1 MRVGQTLLGV
11 GLLAL
16 SGFLIWQTRAF
27 PPAPP
32 GIPVGPAGYPR
43 AVLLFIA
50 GLSVLMILQAWRAT
64 AAEALHFAG
73 RRYALGSV
81 ILFAVYVKLVALFGY
96 FPATAAYLPATLC
109 LLRVR
114 RLGPI
119 LVTSLG
125 FILFVYLFFVR
136 ILGLPL
142 PEGSL
147 RIG

>member
-1 MRVGQTLLGV
+1 MRVGQTLLGL

-16 SGFLIWQTRAF
+16 SGFLIWETRTF

-32 GIPVGPAGYPR
+32 GIPVGPADYPR

-50 GLSVLMILQAWRAT
+50 ALSVLMILQAWRAPARET
-64 AAEALHFAG
+64 LHFAG
-73 RRYALGSV
+73 RRYVLGSV
-81 ILFAVYVKLVALFGY
+81 ILFAAYIELVTLFGY
-96 FPATAAYLPATLC
+96 FPATVAYLPVTLC

-114 RLGPI
+114 RLGPV

-125 FILFVYLFFVR
+125 FILFIYVFFVR

-142 PEGSL
+142 PEGTL